1 MKLLRL
7 GTDGFGGLKGYFAFD
22 PRRLAIVVD
31 DNERGK
37 STLLAAISA
46 ALYGLEDDHRS
57 HRPIT
62 PLERWRPWGGGEY
75 GVEIEV
81 ECGGETY
88 RIRRDFQLGTVEVK
102 NGNNQDVTAEFRE
115 GKDGYP
121 VGRKLL
127 GLDVDEFE
135 KCAFVRQGELL
146 QVVPADERERRGSTL
161 RARIE
166 AAADSRLG
174 DTMASEALQLL
185 EGALRRYDCHELE
198 TTVTIETAIQRLE
211 SKRLM
216 LETESK
222 TLEHDLSSI
231 AGPLEELSD
240 LAEDERATRE
250 TLAGLENERRAGLA
264 EEARRQ
270 LEEHHRH
277 RAELNALKR
286 EAEGLAAAAQLPA
299 EAESQLRETVA
310 RLEAARGKVSEWE
323 TRRQEQ
329 ITRQRAQWE
338 EELQSL
344 KVFEPGS
351 AGDADRC
358 LTLAAELRRVTA
370 EDERVRDAIFSL
382 RESLAT
388 GGHDPERL
396 QWLQHRLGPLTDA
409 DHGLLRRH
417 ADLAFSLQTEVTDLE
432 NMRTTSSETLR
443 EIDAQRNRWSLPGW
457 FLLALGISGIVAGV
471 TVVALQGLPVLSTT
485 FFVTGAL
492 MLGTGVA
499 LVALGRQL
507 REDEREESLRVLSEA
522 QRRLGGLKQ
531 QRAETESGLEALAR
545 AHGYRDHVELLR
557 EWNELSRLRGESAP
571 ALQAQQQLGALE
583 ARRQQ
588 VTEESAALLGRFGA
602 IAVTAENLEQVAG
615 HLRQLETLRQQI
627 AGLEQSW
634 PWIDEQMRVDEAEAA
649 GLRERAVRI
658 LASAGIAHDPQ
669 RSWEEH
675 ARDLAARLK
684 GKGRHA
690 TLTEDLIPRAEQR
703 LLSEERVAELEGQ
716 LALAV
721 GVEAPGPRRTAV
733 EREDEARRLLARIDQ
748 AQKRRGDLRVR
759 VEEILRRY
767 HAEHPEKSIQIGRI
781 EQSLARARR
790 FQSAVEIASRTIQ
803 SVTTEN
809 RRAWADHLNQRVAE
823 MMSVI
828 GAGIEQIRFGEDLDF
843 SVRLAGG
850 QSLARGK
857 ADLQLS
863 AGLRDQVYLAVRLAI
878 SEFLSRG
885 QDALPLLLDDVFAT
899 SDDARAR
906 RGIKLLI
913 EQLAGTHQ
921 ILLMTCH
928 RQRIQRFAEL
938 EPELY
943 AARVQLLDTR
953 GVASTR

>member
-7 GTDGFGGLKGYFAFD
+7 GTDGFGGLKGYFTFD

-46 ALYGLEDDHRS
+46 ALYGLEDDRRS
-57 HRPIT
+57 HRPMT

-75 GVEIEV
+75 GVEAEV
-81 ECGGETY
+81 ECAGETY
-88 RIRRDFQLGTVEVK
+88 LIKRDFHRGTVEVK
-102 NGNNQDVTAEFRE
+102 NSSHQDVTAEFRE

-121 VGRKLL
+121 VGLKLL
-127 GLDVDEFE
+127 GLDVEEFE
-135 KCAFVRQGELL
+135 RCAFVRQGELM
-146 QVVPADERERRGSTL
+146 QVVPADEPERRGPTL

-174 DTMASEALQLL
+174 DTMASEALALL

-198 TTVTIETAIQRLE
+198 TTVTIDTAIQRLE

-240 LAEDERATRE
+240 LVMDERATRE
-250 TLAGLENERRAGLA
+250 TLAGLDGERRAGLA

-277 RAELNALKR
+277 RAELSALRR
-286 EAEGLAAAAQLPA
+286 EADELAAAAALPA
-299 EAESQLRETVA
+299 EAESQLRDTVA
-310 RLEAARGKVSEWE
+310 RLEVARGKVSEWE

-329 ITRQRAQWE
+329 ITRQRSLLDE
-338 EELQSL
+338 ERQSL
-344 KVFEPGS
+344 KVFEPGT
-351 AGDADRC
+351 AADADRC
-358 LTLAAELRRVTA
+358 VTLAAEMRRVVG
-370 EDERVRDAIFSL
+370 EDERVRDEIFSL

-396 QWLQHRLGPLTDA
+396 QWLQHRLGPLTEA

-417 ADLAFSLQTEVTDLE
+417 AELALTHQTEVADLE

-457 FLLALGISGIVAGV
+457 FLLALGISGIVAGG
-471 TVVALQGLPVLSTT
+471 TVVAIQGLPVLSTT
-485 FFVTGAL
+485 FFVVGAL

-499 LVALGRQL
+499 LVVLGRQL
-507 REDEREESLRVLSEA
+507 REDEREESLRALSES

-531 QRAETESGLEALAR
+531 QRAETETGLEALAR

-557 EWNELSRLRGESAP
+557 EWNEFARLRGESAP
-571 ALQAQQQLGALE
+571 ALHAQQQLGALE
-583 ARRQQ
+583 DRRRRVQD
-588 VTEESAALLGRFGA
+588 ESTALLTRFGDIPA
-602 IAVTAENLEQVAG
+602 TPENLEQVAV
-615 HLRQLETLRQQI
+615 HLRRLDTLRQQI
-627 AGLEQSW
+627 AGLEKSW

-649 GLRERAVRI
+649 GLQERAVRI
-658 LASAGIAHDPQ
+658 LSSAGITHDPQ

-675 ARDLAARLK
+675 ARDLATRLK
-684 GKGRHA
+684 GKGRHV
-690 TLTEDLIPRAEQR
+690 TLTEELIPRAAQR
-703 LLSEERVAELEGQ
+703 LMSDERVAELEAQ
-716 LALAV
+716 LALA
-721 GVEAPGPRRTAV
+721 GGTETPGPRRTAV
-733 EREDEARRLLARIDQ
+733 EREDETRRLMAHIDQ
-748 AQKRRGDLRVR
+748 VQKRRGDLRVR
-759 VEEILRRY
+759 VEETLRRY
-767 HAEHPEKSIQIGRI
+767 HAEHPEKSIQIARI

-790 FQSAVEIASRTIQ
+790 FQGAVEIARQTIQ
-803 SVTTEN
+803 SVATES
-809 RRAWADHLNQRVAE
+809 RRRWADHLNQRVAE
-823 MMSVI
+823 VMSGI

-850 QSLARGK
+850 QTLARGK

-863 AGLRDQVYLAVRLAI
+863 AGLRDQIYLAVRLAI

-953 GVASTR
+953 GLASAR